1 MVRTSE
7 RRVSEGSA
15 KPKALVDFG
24 DGGTSVIRSNQIIE
38 GNINDGKCRVIC
50 SDKEYEADLL
60 FTGNYLECVREQAD
74 TEKKEKKQPK
84 RKRKRLKHDD
94 GGEKNKKPA
103 TDKMTVDEAK
113 RGSDKDPFIIDVS
126 EFPPCSPRSKHQ
138 EPECSLEEDDKNSA
152 VDITK
157 KMIIHDFDG
166 KQIDINDIAE
176 SMENLK
182 AEIRRYNDE
191 QEFRFEKILLQ
202 LESVCKSVSTL
213 TSSGNGSDTTPQSYR
228 QGDQLPSAQSGYQSF
243 KQDYQP
249 YGQEEQGDYQSY
261 GQEEQGDYQ
270 SYGQEEQGDYQPY
283 GQREQRNYQSY
294 GQEKQW
300 DYQPYRQE
308 EQGDYQS
315 YGQEE
320 QGDYQSYGQEE
331 QWDYQSYGQEEQGD
345 YQPYGQREQR
355 NYQSYGQE
363 KQWDYQPYRQREQGN
378 YQPNVQGEQGAYQS
392 CQQGAYQPYQQR
404 TCQPYQPGTC
414 QLYKGGKK
422 PVNSRQEQ
430 AVNNLQQ
437 LTSHPEDEPIPP
449 SKLVPMIM
457 RHKTRRSLAAAMV
470 DELVDATTRI
480 NSNVNGRGKDKVT
493 GKEKQKLDPK
503 IISYVKKKV
512 FEVHPSEKL
521 ADEESDWHDCIVKID
536 DQGRELKRKLK
547 KQSEV

>member
-1 MVRTSE
+1 MVRISE

-15 KPKALVDFG
+15 KPNAVVDFG
-24 DGGTSVIRSNQIIE
+24 DEGTSVIRSDKIIE
-38 GNINDGKCRVIC
+38 ESINDEKCRVIW

-103 TDKMTVDEAK
+103 TDKMTVDEDGSDKGDETK
-113 RGSDKDPFIIDVS
+113 RGGDKDPFIIDVS

-213 TSSGNGSDTTPQSYR
+213 TSSGNGSDTTPPPYR

-261 GQEEQGDYQ
+261 GQE
-270 SYGQEEQGDYQPY
+270 
-283 GQREQRNYQSY
+283 
-294 GQEKQW
+294 K
-300 DYQPYRQE
+300 
-308 EQGDYQS
+308 QGDYQS

-331 QWDYQSYGQEEQGD
+331 QWDYQSYGQEEQWDYQSYGQGD

-363 KQWDYQPYRQREQGN
+363 KQWDYQPYGQRELPTQ
-378 YQPNVQGEQGAYQS
+378 
-392 CQQGAYQPYQQR
+392 CTR
-404 TCQPYQPGTC
+404 GT
-414 QLYKGGKK
+414 
-422 PVNSRQEQ
+422 
-430 AVNNLQQ
+430 
-437 LTSHPEDEPIPP
+437 
-449 SKLVPMIM
+449 
-457 RHKTRRSLAAAMV
+457 RSLSV
-470 DELVDATTRI
+470 LSTR
-480 NSNVNGRGKDKVT
+480 SLSALSTKDLPALST
-493 GKEKQKLDPK
+493 RDLPA
-503 IISYVKKKV
+503 
-512 FEVHPSEKL
+512 L
-521 ADEESDWHDCIVKID
+521 
-536 DQGRELKRKLK
+536 
-547 KQSEV
+547 

>member
-1 MVRTSE
+1 MVRISE

-15 KPKALVDFG
+15 KPNALVDFG
-24 DGGTSVIRSNQIIE
+24 DEGTSVIRSDKIIE
-38 GNINDGKCRVIC
+38 GSINDGKCRVIW

-113 RGSDKDPFIIDVS
+113 RRSDKGDETKRGGD
-126 EFPPCSPRSKHQ
+126 KHQ
-138 EPECSLEEDDKNSA
+138 EPECSLEEDDKNS
-152 VDITK
+152 
-157 KMIIHDFDG
+157 
-166 KQIDINDIAE
+166 IDINDIAE

-270 SYGQEEQGDYQPY
+270 SYGQEEQGDYQ
-283 GQREQRNYQSY
+283 
-294 GQEKQW
+294 
-300 DYQPYRQE
+300 
-308 EQGDYQS
+308 
-315 YGQEE
+315 
-320 QGDYQSYGQEE
+320 
-331 QWDYQSYGQEEQGD
+331 SYGQEEQGD

-363 KQWDYQPYRQREQGN
+363 KQWDYQPYGQREQGN

-404 TCQPYQPGTC
+404 TCQ
-414 QLYKGGKK
+414 LYKGGRK

-449 SKLVPMIM
+449 ASSSP
-457 RHKTRRSLAAAMV
+457 
-470 DELVDATTRI
+470 
-480 NSNVNGRGKDKVT
+480 
-493 GKEKQKLDPK
+493 
-503 IISYVKKKV
+503 
-512 FEVHPSEKL
+512 
-521 ADEESDWHDCIVKID
+521 
-536 DQGRELKRKLK
+536 
-547 KQSEV
+547 

>member
-7 RRVSEGSA
+7 RRVSEGST
-15 KPKALVDFG
+15 KPNALVDFG
-24 DGGTSVIRSNQIIE
+24 DEGTSVIRSDKIIE
-38 GNINDGKCRVIC
+38 GSINDGKCRVIW

-113 RGSDKDPFIIDVS
+113 RGSDKGDETKRGSDKGDETKRGGDKDPFIIDVS

-182 AEIRRYNDE
+182 ADIRRYNDE
-191 QEFRFEKILLQ
+191 QEFRFEKMLLQ

-213 TSSGNGSDTTPQSYR
+213 TSSGNGSDTTPQSYL

-249 YGQEEQGDYQSY
+249 YGQGDH
-261 GQEEQGDYQ
+261 
-270 SYGQEEQGDYQPY
+270 
-283 GQREQRNYQSY
+283 
-294 GQEKQW
+294 
-300 DYQPYRQE
+300 
-308 EQGDYQS
+308 
-315 YGQEE
+315 
-320 QGDYQSYGQEE
+320 QSYGQEE
-331 QWDYQSYGQEEQGD
+331 QWDYQSYGQEEQWDYQSYGKEEQGD
-345 YQPYGQREQR
+345 YQPYGQRKQR

-363 KQWDYQPYRQREQGN
+363 KQWDYQPYGQREQGN

-404 TCQPYQPGTC
+404 TC
-414 QLYKGGKK
+414 
-422 PVNSRQEQ
+422 
-430 AVNNLQQ
+430 
-437 LTSHPEDEPIPP
+437 
-449 SKLVPMIM
+449 
-457 RHKTRRSLAAAMV
+457 
-470 DELVDATTRI
+470 
-480 NSNVNGRGKDKVT
+480 
-493 GKEKQKLDPK
+493 
-503 IISYVKKKV
+503 
-512 FEVHPSEKL
+512 
-521 ADEESDWHDCIVKID
+521 
-536 DQGRELKRKLK
+536 
-547 KQSEV
+547 

>member
-1 MVRTSE
+1 MVRISE

-15 KPKALVDFG
+15 KPNAVVDFG
-24 DGGTSVIRSNQIIE
+24 DEGTSVIRSDKIIE
-38 GNINDGKCRVIC
+38 ESINDEKCRVIW

-103 TDKMTVDEAK
+103 TDKMTVDED
-113 RGSDKDPFIIDVS
+113 GSDKGDETKRGGD
-126 EFPPCSPRSKHQ
+126 KHQ
-138 EPECSLEEDDKNSA
+138 EPECSLEEDDKNS
-152 VDITK
+152 
-157 KMIIHDFDG
+157 
-166 KQIDINDIAE
+166 IDINDIAE

-213 TSSGNGSDTTPQSYR
+213 TSSGNGSDTTPPPYR

-261 GQEEQGDYQ
+261 GQE
-270 SYGQEEQGDYQPY
+270 
-283 GQREQRNYQSY
+283 
-294 GQEKQW
+294 K
-300 DYQPYRQE
+300 
-308 EQGDYQS
+308 QGDYQS

-331 QWDYQSYGQEEQGD
+331 QWDYQSYGQEEQWDYQSYGQGD

-363 KQWDYQPYRQREQGN
+363 KQWDYQPYGQRELPTQ
-378 YQPNVQGEQGAYQS
+378 
-392 CQQGAYQPYQQR
+392 CTR
-404 TCQPYQPGTC
+404 GT
-414 QLYKGGKK
+414 
-422 PVNSRQEQ
+422 
-430 AVNNLQQ
+430 
-437 LTSHPEDEPIPP
+437 
-449 SKLVPMIM
+449 
-457 RHKTRRSLAAAMV
+457 RSLSV
-470 DELVDATTRI
+470 LSTR
-480 NSNVNGRGKDKVT
+480 SLSALSTKDLPALST
-493 GKEKQKLDPK
+493 RDLPA
-503 IISYVKKKV
+503 
-512 FEVHPSEKL
+512 L
-521 ADEESDWHDCIVKID
+521 
-536 DQGRELKRKLK
+536 
-547 KQSEV
+547 